1 VICLATSERTQ
12 VLAPNRSFLFAV
24 SAYFLVVLSGCTGLP
39 AQDTE
44 TIVRSR
50 AQAWLDALMDFDID
64 GIYSFTSPAYQ
75 SAHSARFY
83 SKNYA
88 GRNMWRSAELG
99 EISCDQADAFGVCAV
114 KVLVTYQGFNMR
126 EEMTTALTETW
137 VQVDG
142 VWYSQPRL

>member
-1 VICLATSERTQ
+1 MG
-12 VLAPNRSFLFAV
+12 APNRAFLFAV
-24 SAYFLVVLSGCTGLP
+24 FAYFLIVLSGCTSVP

-44 TIVRSR
+44 EIVRSR
-50 AQAWLDALMDFDID
+50 AQAWLDALMNFDID
-64 GIYSFTSPAYQ
+64 GIYMFTSPAYQ

-88 GRNMWRSAELG
+88 GRNMWKSAELG
-99 EISCDQADAFGVCAV
+99 KIRCDQAESFGVCNV
-114 KVLVTYQGFNMR
+114 KVIVTYQGFDMR

-137 VQVDG
+137 VQIDG

>member
-1 VICLATSERTQ
+1 MV
-12 VLAPNRSFLFAV
+12 APNRAFLLAV
-24 SAYFLVVLSGCTGLP
+24 FVYFLIVLSGCTSVP

-44 TIVRSR
+44 EIVRSR

-64 GIYSFTSPAYQ
+64 GIYMFTSPAYQ

-88 GRNMWRSAELG
+88 GRNMWKSAELG
-99 EISCDQADAFGVCAV
+99 KIRCDQAEAFGVCNV
-114 KVLVTYQGFNMR
+114 KVIVTYQGFDMR
-126 EEMTTALTETW
+126 EEMTTSLTETW
-137 VQVDG
+137 VQIDG

>member
-1 VICLATSERTQ
+1 MIYLATSERTQ
-12 VLAPNRSFLFAV
+12 VLAPNRSFLSAV
-24 SAYFLVVLSGCTGLP
+24 SAYFLVVLSGCTGVP

-83 SKNYA
+83 SKKYA

-99 EISCDQADAFGVCAV
+99 EISCDQAEAFGVCTV

>member
-1 VICLATSERTQ
+1 MSARNRKFGLAIAAY
-12 VLAPNRSFLFAV
+12 VLT
-24 SAYFLVVLSGCTGLP
+24 VLSGCISVP
-39 AQDTE
+39 AQDTHN
-44 TIVRSR
+44 IVRSR

-64 GIYSFTSPAYQ
+64 GIYRFTSPAYQ

-126 EEMTTALTETW
+126 EEMTTELTETW

>member
-1 VICLATSERTQ
+1 MSARNRKFGLAIAAY
-12 VLAPNRSFLFAV
+12 VLT
-24 SAYFLVVLSGCTGLP
+24 VLSGCISVP
-39 AQDTE
+39 AQDTHN
-44 TIVRSR
+44 IVRSR

-64 GIYSFTSPAYQ
+64 GIYRFTSPAYQ

>member
-1 VICLATSERTQ
+1 M
-12 VLAPNRSFLFAV
+12 LAPNRSFLSAV
-24 SAYFLVVLSGCTGLP
+24 SAYFLVVLSGCTGVP

-88 GRNMWRSAELG
+88 GRNMWRTAELG
-99 EISCDQADAFGVCAV
+99 EISCDQAEAFGFCAV
-114 KVLVTYQGFNMR
+114 EVIVTYRGFNMS
-126 EEMTTALTETW
+126 EEMTTVLTETW
-137 VQVDG
+137 VQIDDM
-142 VWYSQPRL
+142 WYTQPRL

>member
-1 VICLATSERTQ
+1 M
-12 VLAPNRSFLFAV
+12 LAPNRSFLSAV
-24 SAYFLVVLSGCTGLP
+24 SAYFLVVLSGCTGVP

-64 GIYSFTSPAYQ
+64 GIYRFTSPAYQ

-83 SKNYA
+83 SKKYA

-99 EISCDQADAFGVCAV
+99 EISCDQAEAFGVCTV
-114 KVLVTYQGFNMR
+114 KVIVTYQGFNMR

-137 VQVDG
+137 VQIDG
-142 VWYSQPRL
+142 RWYTQPRP